1 MKLNSSQ
8 NCSSNG
14 QAAKLEPFA
23 ATLIILYIH
32 ECNLYDTQLAVT
44 IHVPHWNSCQIRWYK
59 RRLNIM
65 FIHHATRSLEIE

>member
-44 IHVPHWNSCQIRWYK
+44 IIIQC
-59 RRLNIM
+59 
-65 FIHHATRSLEIE
+65 TSLEFMSNKMVQKETEYNVYSSCY